1 MRGRKVIVFKMLS
14 EFRCGPNERNSFKR
28 VVRFCAVGALVL
40 ALDLCLVYFLSRI
53 LSPTPAVTISYL
65 IAVNA
70 HFWLNRMWV
79 FEAKTPISA
88 LEFIRYG
95 SAVLLCLGCT
105 ISTVWVV
112 LHFISSKI
120 LIAKAIAVPP
130 TTLLSFLLMRAFVFR
145 QS

>member
-1 MRGRKVIVFKMLS
+1 MLS
-14 EFRCGPNERNSFKR
+14 EFRFGPNERNSWKR
-28 VVRFCAVGALVL
+28 LIRFCTVGAFVL
-40 ALDLCLVYFLSRI
+40 ALDLCMVYFLSSF

-70 HFWLNRMWV
+70 HFWLNRVWV

-88 LEFIRYG
+88 LEFFRYG
-95 SAVLLCLGCT
+95 SAVLICLGCT

-112 LHFISSKI
+112 LHFISSKV

-130 TTLLSFLLMRAFVFR
+130 TTLLSFLLMRTFVFR
-145 QS
+145 QN